1 MSIRT
6 KLLPVVDKL
15 RALRGPGKFDIE
27 TIALTIIVQT
37 WDGGFRG
44 SGNVTVNSTLALP
57 QRYKIRQPSMKEISS
72 LGGEFRDG
80 IIVVD
85 PITPAYTGLGGGGYT
100 PAQLFPIVTANGQE
114 VIYRLTGDT
123 SGDFGRLTFE
133 AVRPFRYKL
142 FLVPLETT
150 PAG

>member
-1 MSIRT
+1 M
-6 KLLPVVDKL
+6 VDRL
-15 RALRGPGKFDIE
+15 RALRGPTGFDIE

-37 WDGGFRG
+37 WPGGFRG
-44 SGNVTVNSTLALP
+44 SGTAVVNSTLALQ

-85 PITPAYTGLGGGGYT
+85 PITPSYTGTVSGGYT

-123 SGDFGRLTFE
+123 TGDFGRLTFE

-142 FLVPLETT
+142 FLVPLQTT